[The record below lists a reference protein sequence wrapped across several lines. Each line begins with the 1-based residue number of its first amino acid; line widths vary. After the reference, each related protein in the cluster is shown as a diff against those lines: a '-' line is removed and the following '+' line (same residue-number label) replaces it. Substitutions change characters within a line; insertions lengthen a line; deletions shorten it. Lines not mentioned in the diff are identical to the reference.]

1 MQIVAILLKVFVL
14 ALGLTMIAGGLF
26 CSAIGIE
33 STSYGFIAVIGVASV
48 VLGALFF
55 YLAIRSLQGKPAKPE
70 EPPQP

>member
-33 STSYGFIAVIGVASV
+33 SSSYGFIAVIGVASV
-48 VLGALFF
+48 VLGVLFF
-55 YLAIRSLQGKPAKPE
+55 YLAIRSLQGKPAAPE

>member
-1 MQIVAILLKVFVL
+1 MQVIAVLLKILLL
-14 ALGLTMIAGGLF
+14 ALGLVMIAGGLF

-33 STSYGFIAVIGVASV
+33 STSYGIIAVIGVASV

-55 YLAIRSLQGKPAKPE
+55 YLAMRSLKKQPAAPE

>member
-33 STSYGFIAVIGVASV
+33 SSSYGFIAVIGVASV

-55 YLAIRSLQGKPAKPE
+55 YLAIRSLQGKPATPE

>member
-33 STSYGFIAVIGVASV
+33 SSSYGFIAVIGVASV

-55 YLAIRSLQGKPAKPE
+55 YLATRSLQGKPATPE

>member
-33 STSYGFIAVIGVASV
+33 SSSYGFIAVIGVASV

-55 YLAIRSLQGKPAKPE
+55 YLAIRSLQGKPVAPE
-70 EPPQP
+70 EPPQA

>member
-33 STSYGFIAVIGVASV
+33 SSSYGFIAVIGVASV
-48 VLGALFF
+48 VLGALLF
-55 YLAIRSLQGKPAKPE
+55 YLAIRSLQGKPAAPE

>member
-1 MQIVAILLKVFVL
+1 MQIIAVLLKVFLL

-33 STSYGFIAVIGVASV
+33 STSYGIIAAIGAASV

-55 YLAIRSLQGKPAKPE
+55 YLAIRSLKGKPATPE
-70 EPPQP
+70 APPQP